1 MSYSCLDTVC
11 KRSKKYQNVSFF
23 SYHTHSVDHLKK
35 DEPIN
40 CFCDKLFGSDY
51 TFKQHFKID
60 PAHQRERLYYET
72 ITCKNNKKQKR
83 LRTTEVTPSEDNEHF
98 IDIDIDNGDNRE
110 DNNRTRTLIITAEHR
125 EMKKFVLEKTKE
137 ILKIKINNSL
147 YNTVIIEIVSLFG
160 NLFREISDKENK
172 DEIISE
178 LVGNF
183 KSNKTINKCIEKME
197 NYIQPIETPLEA
209 VPDQPLFY
217 HYVPLEKSLE
227 KMCSDE
233 DVFREMFLP
242 KYAQSK

>member
-1 MSYSCLDTVC
+1 MYLYSEICSE
-11 KRSKKYQNVSFF
+11 K
-23 SYHTHSVDHLKK
+23 SV
-35 DEPIN
+35 I
-40 CFCDKLFGSDY
+40 
-51 TFKQHFKID
+51 
-60 PAHQRERLYYET
+60 
-72 ITCKNNKKQKR
+72 
-83 LRTTEVTPSEDNEHF
+83 
-98 IDIDIDNGDNRE
+98 
-110 DNNRTRTLIITAEHR
+110 
-125 EMKKFVLEKTKE
+125 
-137 ILKIKINNSL
+137 
-147 YNTVIIEIVSLFG
+147 
-160 NLFREISDKENK
+160 KENK